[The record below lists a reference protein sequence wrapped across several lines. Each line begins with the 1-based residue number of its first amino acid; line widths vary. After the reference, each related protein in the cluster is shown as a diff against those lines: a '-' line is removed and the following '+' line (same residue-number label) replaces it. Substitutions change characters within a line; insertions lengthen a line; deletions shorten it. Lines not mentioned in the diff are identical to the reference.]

1 MRLQTNQKK
10 HSSQWMIGDRKLL
23 ATVRDPLDHFLSG
36 WAECGSRPQVNR
48 ACLHQCPNVFT
59 SSIPYDKKIQNWL
72 SFIQKCS
79 GPGACECRVHSMP
92 QANFLFANDDE
103 YEIDPKLDIVGD
115 LKELPG
121 LLELVGFS
129 YNTSMSIGRNS
140 TENRIKE
147 VDFPNDKSSLS
158 KSTIQNICKYLE
170 LDYLLF
176 DFEPPAACRDQIILD
191 IKNMTDS
198 FSDAIL

>member
-1 MRLQTNQKK
+1 MLLQTNQKK
-10 HSSQWMIGDRKLL
+10 HSPQWMIGDRKLL

-36 WAECGSRPQVNR
+36 WAECGSRPWVNR

-129 YNTSMSIGRNS
+129 YNTSMSIGIPQKI
-140 TENRIKE
+140 E
-147 VDFPNDKSSLS
+147 S
-158 KSTIQNICKYLE
+158 K
-170 LDYLLF
+170 
-176 DFEPPAACRDQIILD
+176 R
-191 IKNMTDS
+191 
-198 FSDAIL
+198 

>member
-1 MRLQTNQKK
+1 
-10 HSSQWMIGDRKLL
+10 
-23 ATVRDPLDHFLSG
+23 
-36 WAECGSRPQVNR
+36 
-48 ACLHQCPNVFT
+48 
-59 SSIPYDKKIQNWL
+59 
-72 SFIQKCS
+72 
-79 GPGACECRVHSMP
+79 MP